1 MVNYSKLYRHE
12 KGRRSS
18 MDTRELF
25 YYIYQ
30 KSVTAE
36 KHYLPWALSMLEHE
50 QDSLSLSI
58 LASLQPPYNLFEIED
73 YFQRTLKELS
83 LLKPSE
89 QECTDY
95 LIYTRLQTIVQHEER
110 ALTEANHLYNM
121 FIELD
126 CPTKLVG
133 WLEIS
138 DMIDD
143 YQYGDNYF
151 NITDEIIHTT
161 IMKEAKSQLEHY
173 RKKIFK

>member
-1 MVNYSKLYRHE
+1 
-12 KGRRSS
+12 

-25 YYIYQ
+25 YHIYQ

-58 LASLQPPYNLFEIED
+58 LASLRPPYNLFEIED
-73 YFQRTLKELS
+73 YFHRTLKELS
-83 LLKPSE
+83 LPEPSE
-89 QECTDY
+89 QERTDY
-95 LIYTRLQTIVQHEER
+95 LIYMRLQTIVQHEEM
-110 ALTEANHLYNM
+110 ALTEANHLYTM

-126 CPTKLVG
+126 CPTELVS

-151 NITDEIIHTT
+151 NITDEIIHIT

>member
-1 MVNYSKLYRHE
+1 
-12 KGRRSS
+12 

-89 QECTDY
+89 QKCTDY

-143 YQYGDNYF
+143 YQYGDN
-151 NITDEIIHTT
+151 
-161 IMKEAKSQLEHY
+161 
-173 RKKIFK
+173 

>member
-58 LASLQPPYNLFEIED
+58 
-73 YFQRTLKELS
+73 
-83 LLKPSE
+83 
-89 QECTDY
+89 
-95 LIYTRLQTIVQHEER
+95 
-110 ALTEANHLYNM
+110 
-121 FIELD
+121 
-126 CPTKLVG
+126 
-133 WLEIS
+133 
-138 DMIDD
+138 
-143 YQYGDNYF
+143 
-151 NITDEIIHTT
+151 
-161 IMKEAKSQLEHY
+161 
-173 RKKIFK
+173 

>member
-1 MVNYSKLYRHE
+1 MVNYLKLYRHE

-18 MDTRELF
+18 MDTRELC

-30 KSVTAE
+30 KSVTVE
-36 KHYLPWALSMLEHE
+36 KHYLPWAPSMLEHE
-50 QDSLSLSI
+50 QNSLSLSI
-58 LASLQPPYNLFEIED
+58 LASLRPPYNLFEVED

-83 LLKPSE
+83 LSEPSE
-89 QECTDY
+89 QEC
-95 LIYTRLQTIVQHEER
+95 LIYRRLQTIVQHEER
-110 ALTEANHLYNM
+110 ALTEANYLYIM

-126 CPTKLVG
+126 CPTELVG

-151 NITDEIIHTT
+151 TITDEIIHTT
-161 IMKEAKSQLEHY
+161 IMKEAKSQLKHY

>member
-1 MVNYSKLYRHE
+1 M
-12 KGRRSS
+12 
-18 MDTRELF
+18 
-25 YYIYQ
+25 
-30 KSVTAE
+30 
-36 KHYLPWALSMLEHE
+36 
-50 QDSLSLSI
+50 
-58 LASLQPPYNLFEIED
+58 
-73 YFQRTLKELS
+73 
-83 LLKPSE
+83 KPSE

>member
-1 MVNYSKLYRHE
+1 MVNYLKLYRHE

-18 MDTRELF
+18 MDTRQLF

-50 QDSLSLSI
+50 QNSLSLSI
-58 LASLQPPYNLFEIED
+58 LASRPSYNLFEVED

-95 LIYTRLQTIVQHEER
+95 LIYTDV
-110 ALTEANHLYNM
+110 ASNNCA
-121 FIELD
+121 
-126 CPTKLVG
+126 
-133 WLEIS
+133 
-138 DMIDD
+138 
-143 YQYGDNYF
+143 
-151 NITDEIIHTT
+151 
-161 IMKEAKSQLEHY
+161 A
-173 RKKIFK
+173 

>member
-1 MVNYSKLYRHE
+1 
-12 KGRRSS
+12 

-36 KHYLPWALSMLEHE
+36 KHYLPWALSMLERE
-50 QDSLSLSI
+50 QDFLSLSI
-58 LASLQPPYNLFEIED
+58 LASLRPPYNLFEIED

-83 LLKPSE
+83 LSELSE
-89 QECTDY
+89 QECTEY
-95 LIYTRLQTIVQHEER
+95 LIYTRLQKIVQHEEM
-110 ALTEANHLYNM
+110 ALTEANHLYTM

-126 CPTKLVG
+126 CPTELVA

-143 YQYGDNYF
+143 YRYGDNYF

-161 IMKEAKSQLEHY
+161 IMKEAKSQLEYY
-173 RKKIFK
+173 RKKILK